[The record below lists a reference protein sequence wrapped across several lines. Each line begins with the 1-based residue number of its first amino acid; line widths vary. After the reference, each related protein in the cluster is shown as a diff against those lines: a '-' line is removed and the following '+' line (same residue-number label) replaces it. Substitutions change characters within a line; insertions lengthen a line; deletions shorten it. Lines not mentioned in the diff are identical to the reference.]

1 MMLIAYLMVAVI
13 PAALSLT
20 CSCTLQRHSLQAHH
34 SHCCC
39 ASQEDHLHDRNH
51 LHMDEACSCLH
62 DHSTEIDLYTFSE
75 GDSERSPLRIAVV
88 QLLPDQAAEGAFERL
103 DGQTELL
110 FADLPAPHWERIYLL
125 RAPFRAPPVV
135 A

>member
-20 CSCTLQRHSLQAHH
+20 CPCTLRQNSLQAHH

-51 LHMDEACSCLH
+51 LHMDGACSCLH

-75 GDSERSPLRIAVV
+75 SDSERSPLRIAVV
-88 QLLPDQAAEGAFERL
+88 QLLPDQAAERMCECL
-103 DGQTELL
+103 DGHIELL

>member
-20 CSCTLQRHSLQAHH
+20 CPCTLRQNSLQAHH

-75 GDSERSPLRIAVV
+75 SDSERSPLRIAVV
-88 QLLPDQAAEGAFERL
+88 QLLPDQAAERMCECL
-103 DGQTELL
+103 DGHIELL
-110 FADLPAPHWERIYLL
+110 FADLLAPHWERIYLL